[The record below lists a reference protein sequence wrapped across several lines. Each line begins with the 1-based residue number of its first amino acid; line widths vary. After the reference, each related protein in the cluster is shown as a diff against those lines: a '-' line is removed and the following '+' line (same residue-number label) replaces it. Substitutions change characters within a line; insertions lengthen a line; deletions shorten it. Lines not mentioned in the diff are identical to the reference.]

1 MKALSFQFFQNIVSN
16 PFLYR
21 LFLLKN
27 LPMAFWAG
35 LRVKQLTTHEA
46 VIGVKYRYLNKN
58 PFRSIYFAV
67 LSMAAELST
76 GILAFA
82 HIADKRAKVSML
94 VVGLNAQ
101 FLKKATGFIHFKCTN
116 GNDIAAAIQQTINT
130 GEGVSIICRSVG
142 VNEHDEI
149 VAIFEFNWSF
159 KIK

>member
-1 MKALSFQFFQNIVSN
+1 MKVQSFQSFQKVVSN
-16 PFLYR
+16 PFLYQF
-21 LFLLKN
+21 FLLKN

-35 LRVKQLTTHEA
+35 LRVKQLTTNEA

-82 HIADKRAKVSML
+82 HIADKQANVSML

-101 FLKKATGFIHFKCTN
+101 FLKKATGAIHFKCTN
-116 GNDIAAAIQQTINT
+116 GDDIAAAIQQTINT

-142 VNEHDEI
+142 VNEHHEI
-149 VAIFEFNWSF
+149 VANFEFNWSF
-159 KIK
+159 KRK